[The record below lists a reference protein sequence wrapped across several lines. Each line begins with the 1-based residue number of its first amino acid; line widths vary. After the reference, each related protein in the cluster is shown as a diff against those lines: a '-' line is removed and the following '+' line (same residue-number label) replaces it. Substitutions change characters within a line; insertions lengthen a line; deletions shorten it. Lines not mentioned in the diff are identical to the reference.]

1 MEEVIH
7 SFDII
12 KGRVVRDG
20 CVAVLYSPGYG
31 AGWYSW
37 HRKEELLYDPT
48 IVQLVLDHKHKDIP
62 KYLLD
67 RYQEEDA
74 PYMGGSEELAVEWV
88 PMGERFRIDEYDGAE
103 SVVLASREN
112 WLTA

>member
-12 KGRVVRDG
+12 KGRVVRNG

-48 IVQLVLDHKHKDIP
+48 IVQLVLDNRHKDIH
-62 KYLLD
+62 KYLLAM
-67 RYQEEDA
+67 YQEEDA
-74 PYMGGSEELAVEWV
+74 PYMGGSEELSVEWV
-88 PMGERFRIDEYDGAE
+88 PVGEQFRIDEYDGAE

>member
-1 MEEVIH
+1 MIH

-12 KGRVVRDG
+12 KGRVVRNG

-37 HRKEELLYDPT
+37 HRKEELLYDPN
-48 IVQLVLDHKHKDIP
+48 IVQMVLEDRKDDI
-62 KYLLD
+62 
-67 RYQEEDA
+67 EDYVMGLYPNEDD
-74 PYMGGSEELAVEWV
+74 PYMGGADDLTVEWV
-88 PMGERFRIDEYDGAE
+88 PLGEQFRIDEYDGAE
-103 SVVLASREN
+103 SVVLMSREN